1 MDAVELD
8 RVRGITELERIIG
21 RPWIAIDDTVHHPYE
36 GADGFEM
43 VGHFLPA
50 IGVIIRAIGNGDK
63 MKTDLSHQ
71 AGKDRIP
78 GNVLFVAGKPS
89 QGNKNSFRRRSPAII
104 LASAIH
110 KMITRAHLAPGG
122 AKTEP
127 AL

>member
-78 GNVLFVAGKPS
+78 GNVLFVAGKPC
-89 QGNKNSFRRRSPAII
+89 QGNKKYFRSSGPGII
-104 LASAIH
+104 LYYAIH
-110 KMITRAHLAPGG
+110 KIITGAHLVDMADKRIPW
-122 AKTEP
+122 P
-127 AL
+127 